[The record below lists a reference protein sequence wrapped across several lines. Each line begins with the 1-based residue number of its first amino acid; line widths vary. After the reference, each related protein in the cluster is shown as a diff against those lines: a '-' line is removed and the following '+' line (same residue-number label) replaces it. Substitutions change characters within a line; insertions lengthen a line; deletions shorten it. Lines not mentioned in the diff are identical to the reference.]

1 MSTSGHSLYRP
12 IKVSD
17 ILSLGFEIHE
27 SPESDRFCIKISKDK
42 IQDQIEYGKW
52 FWEKMGFSDREG
64 EVYDYYYLY
73 LDARVNRNS
82 HDCVWSFT
90 RYNVNSPALE
100 YFLEGLHLKGYKLK
114 VEGERY
120 DYDKEIWRRNIWKK
134 SIQNDLAVS
143 E

>member
-27 SPESDRFCIKISKDK
+27 SVESDRFCIKISKDK
-42 IQDQIEYGKW
+42 VQDQIEYNEW
-52 FWEKMGFSDREG
+52 FWEKMGFNET

-73 LDARVNRNS
+73 LDARVNKNS

-90 RYNVNSPALE
+90 RYNVNSPALD

-120 DYDKEIWRRNIWKK
+120 DYEKELWRKSISKK
-134 SIQNDLAVS
+134 SNENNLAVS

>member
-27 SPESDRFCIKISKDK
+27 SVESDRFCIKISKDK
-42 IQDQIEYGKW
+42 VQDQIEYNEW
-52 FWEKMGFSDREG
+52 FWEKMGFNET

-73 LDARVNRNS
+73 LDARVNKNS

-90 RYNVNSPALE
+90 RYNVNSPALD

-120 DYDKEIWRRNIWKK
+120 DYEKELWRKSISKK
-134 SIQNDLAVS
+134 SNENNLVVS